1 MTKKLAGRDDQMMAT
16 YLPYC
21 DQFVTEDKKQLERLR
36 EISGEAKLGCV
47 VSSYSAFWA
56 CLLVGA

>member
-1 MTKKLAGRDDQMMAT
+1 MAT

-56 CLLVGA
+56 GLLVGA